1 LGKLEISTYHH
12 PHLIVSSSS
21 AQLGQLAENLVA
33 DWLQQQNWQILAR
46 RWHSRRGELD
56 LVARHPELGLAFV
69 EVKARSR
76 GNWDAEGLLAVTPTK
91 QAKLRITAQLFLAAH
106 PHLAQLPC
114 RFDVA
119 LVRSQP
125 IGSPT
130 GSRQR
135 SAGLVQ
141 PTSPNHLTLQHYI
154 VGAFE

>member
-1 LGKLEISTYHH
+1 
-12 PHLIVSSSS
+12 VSSSS

-33 DWLQQQNWQILAR
+33 NWLQQQNWQILAR
-46 RWHSRRGELD
+46 RWHCRRGELD
-56 LVARHPELGLAFV
+56 LVARHSESGLAFV

-76 GNWDAEGLLAVTPTK
+76 GSWDAEGLLAVTPAK
-91 QAKLRITAQLFLAAH
+91 QSKIRMTAQLFLAAY

-125 IGSPT
+125 IGSPP
-130 GSRQR
+130 GPQQR
-135 SAGLVQ
+135 STGLDQ
-141 PTSPNHLTLQHYI
+141 PTSPNYLTLQHYI